1 MTELHQDSLGELK
14 REIDAITCEWCC
26 KGFILENS
34 YHKIYCDPNRPEG
47 YGRKCESKADEL
59 LPLFDRV
66 IAESFG
72 EVAWKLTGKAFPM
85 TPRDEAEACVTVCD
99 VQEVFRALSPASARR
114 QLQLGLINRAIEEAE
129 WWQKLTG
136 LDILSECDIPG
147 CQSCARMTSLKSQRT
162 QLESEIAALEAQQA
176 RETP

>member
-114 QLQLGLINRAIEEAE
+114 QLQLDLLRARLEEAK
-129 WWQKLTG
+129 WWHETHASIHDDCVDCVCCRRL
-136 LDILSECDIPG
+136 
-147 CQSCARMTSLKSQRT
+147 A